1 VELVA
6 AVGIKGGRVIR
17 TFDGGV
23 TVMLG
28 SLGCSQDHLRA
39 RIRRSYAVVL

>member
-1 VELVA
+1 MGLVG

-17 TFDGGV
+17 TIDGGV

-28 SLGCSQDHLRA
+28 SLGCSQDRLWP